1 MRKMQKKLNL
11 VYNFRRESLLFF
23 FEQQFFLFHPLYHQL
38 QPADF
43 GA

>member
-23 FEQQFFLFHPLYHQL
+23 EQKFFLFHPLYHRL